1 MSLIQQKKYVSLPCS
16 SSGDPSFVQV
26 YCIDVGLPLATKLIT
41 ICSSSIP
48 TAVDD
53 GGGVNFGGSNERNIK
68 IINHQIP

>member
-1 MSLIQQKKYVSLPCS
+1 MLKNPWGKIHVFNPNISLPCS

-48 TAVDD
+48 TAVDE
-53 GGGVNFGGSNERNIK
+53 GGGVNLGGSAET
-68 IINHQIP
+68 Q